1 MTMQTN
7 LINVGNVVELRR
19 KPTLVLNSPVY
30 EINATKRKLQVV
42 SKEEY
47 MGDKCANGVC
57 ILEWKPNK
65 PAA

>member
-1 MTMQTN
+1 MQTS

-19 KPTLVLNSPVY
+19 KPILVLSSPVY
-30 EINATKRKLQVV
+30 EINATKRKSQVV

-47 MGDKCANGVC
+47 MGDKCGNGVC
-57 ILEWKPNK
+57 TLEWRPNK